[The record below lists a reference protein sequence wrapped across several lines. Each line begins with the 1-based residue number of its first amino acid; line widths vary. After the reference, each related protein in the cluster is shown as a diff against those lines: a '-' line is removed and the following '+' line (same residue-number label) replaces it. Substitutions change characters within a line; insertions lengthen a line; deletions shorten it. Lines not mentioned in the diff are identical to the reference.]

1 MDLFGVAVILKIL
14 RNKDVTTPFETFV
27 FTALSQFVALH
38 RSVPRA
44 TCAAG
49 GFNEMEMEMKKALLA
64 SVAVV
69 FIASPAFAQSYD
81 PDVGTGNQ
89 TQWFDNGDR
98 LHPNADAAPYGAYNQ
113 FPAYAPRVHVRRGTR
128 MIDGR

>member
-1 MDLFGVAVILKIL
+1 MK
-14 RNKDVTTPFETFV
+14 RRQTPFESCV
-27 FTALSQFVALH
+27 FTALSHLVALH

-49 GFNEMEMEMKKALLA
+49 GFNEMKTEMEMKKALLA
-64 SVAVV
+64 SVAVL

-81 PDVGTGNQ
+81 PDIGTGNQ

-98 LHPNADAAPYGAYNQ
+98 LHPNADATPYGAYGQ
-113 FPAYAPRVHVRRGTR
+113 VPVYAPRAHVRRST
-128 MIDGR
+128 GRRSA